1 MKGKDKCVS
10 SGNSAE
16 PVERR
21 TVTKGNSNQPTTRAA
36 QKATGVSSGLERVR
50 KAAAQER
57 RMQFTSLL
65 HHVTEDLLRKA
76 YYVLKRNAAAG
87 VDNVTWKKYGETLE
101 TRLPELHDLVQ
112 SCRYKAKPSKRVW
125 FDKPDGRKRPIGI
138 ASLEDKIV
146 QQALLWLFQSI
157 YEVDFRGFS
166 YGGRPG
172 KKAHDAL
179 DAIHV
184 AISHRKVSW
193 VLDADIQGFFDTI
206 DHTWLMK
213 FVEHRITDKRVLRLL
228 RKFLR
233 AGVSEDG
240 QWSKTEVGTPQGAVI
255 SPMLANIY
263 LHYVLDLWVEQWR
276 TRTARGEVYIVRYVD
291 DFVMGFQYKSDAEQ
305 FKKDLQTRFAT
316 FGLALHKEKT
326 RLIEFGRFAE
336 SNRNDRGDG
345 KPETF
350 DFLGFTHICSTCRNG
365 GSFKLHRITIKFRI
379 RAFLARIRNL
389 LRTMM
394 HMPVVAQGKKL
405 RSMLTGYFNY
415 HAIPGN
421 RATLECVRTATCQ
434 AWQGVLTRRSHKARH
449 PWGRMNYLVRLWIPS
464 TRIRHPYPAQR
475 LSV

>member
-1 MKGKDKCVS
+1 MKRKDKRVS

-21 TVTKGNSNQPTTRAA
+21 AVTKGNSNQPTTGAA

-76 YYVLKRNAAAG
+76 YYALKRNAAAG
-87 VDNVTWKKYGETLE
+87 VDNVTWKKYGKTLKK
-101 TRLPELHDLVQ
+101 RLPELHDLVQ

-146 QQALLWLFQSI
+146 QQALLWLIQSI
-157 YEVDFRGFS
+157 YEVDFKGFS

-184 AISHRKVSW
+184 AISQRKVSW
-193 VLDADIQGFFDTI
+193 VLDADIQGFYDTI

-240 QWSKTEVGTPQGAVI
+240 Q
-255 SPMLANIY
+255 
-263 LHYVLDLWVEQWR
+263 
-276 TRTARGEVYIVRYVD
+276 
-291 DFVMGFQYKSDAEQ
+291 
-305 FKKDLQTRFAT
+305 
-316 FGLALHKEKT
+316 
-326 RLIEFGRFAE
+326 
-336 SNRNDRGDG
+336 
-345 KPETF
+345 
-350 DFLGFTHICSTCRNG
+350 
-365 GSFKLHRITIKFRI
+365 
-379 RAFLARIRNL
+379 
-389 LRTMM
+389 
-394 HMPVVAQGKKL
+394 
-405 RSMLTGYFNY
+405 
-415 HAIPGN
+415 
-421 RATLECVRTATCQ
+421 
-434 AWQGVLTRRSHKARH
+434 
-449 PWGRMNYLVRLWIPS
+449 
-464 TRIRHPYPAQR
+464 
-475 LSV
+475 